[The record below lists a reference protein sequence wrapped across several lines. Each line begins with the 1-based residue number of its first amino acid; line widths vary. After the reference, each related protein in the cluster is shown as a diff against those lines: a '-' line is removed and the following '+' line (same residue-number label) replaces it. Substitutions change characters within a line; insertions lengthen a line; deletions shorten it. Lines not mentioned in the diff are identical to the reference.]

1 MMVTAWHQVTPST
14 IEACFRKCLE
24 DPNVEIEPVPVPAD
38 FTRSAWES
46 QIDLEAFTEEEIE
59 LEIQEIIQKNQSMAP
74 DPAEPEKENLMTTS
88 VAMTATRRLRSYFQ
102 CHSAPLEILQALAQV
117 ESQLL
122 KDKIESKTAKQ
133 TTIKN
138 FFVKPTG
145 LPIQPQQ
152 QQNTPEKQQN
162 NPEQQQSPHM
172 STKKCQQ
179 EPLQQSPPPD
189 QLQPRQ
195 QLPTTQQSQTRPKT
209 PPAQQQQSSP
219 SSPPFR
225 GWTTEECKPE
235 RNEQIYYTD
244 EEEFEDLNGAFF
256 EPPSVVV
263 TPKKRKA
270 D

>member
-1 MMVTAWHQVTPST
+1 MTPST
-14 IEACFRKCLE
+14 IEACFRKCLK
-24 DPNVEIEPVPVPAD
+24 DPNIEIEPVPVPAD

-162 NPEQQQSPHM
+162 TPEQQQSPPM

-179 EPLQQSPPPD
+179 EPLQQPSTAV
-189 QLQPRQ
+189 
-195 QLPTTQQSQTRPKT
+195 TT
-209 PPAQQQQSSP
+209 
-219 SSPPFR
+219 
-225 GWTTEECKPE
+225 TTAVANIAAVP
-235 RNEQIYYTD
+235 NLTTDTTYTAATVISI
-244 EEEFEDLNGAFF
+244 FTSIQRMVNRIMQA
-256 EPPSVVV
+256 
-263 TPKKRKA
+263 
-270 D
+270 